1 MTAFPPLAIANAV
14 LDEAREQ
21 GKPLTIMQL
30 LKLVYI
36 AHGWS
41 LGLLGSPLVNEQP
54 EAWQH
59 GPVFPSI
66 YREFRRFGSE
76 PITGR
81 ASTPFGPL
89 ADPDLT
95 EAQRDV
101 VKSVVSSYGA
111 MHAFT
116 LSRMTHQPDTP
127 WSLTYRNGLGS
138 SDEISDAVI
147 ADHYR
152 KLASDRRTAV

>member
-1 MTAFPPLAIANAV
+1 MTAFSPLAVANAV
-14 LDEAREQ
+14 LEEADRQ
-21 GKPLTIMQL
+21 GKKLTIMQL

-41 LGLLGSPLVNEQP
+41 LALLNEPLVNEEP

-66 YREFRRFGSE
+66 YRAFRRFGSG
-76 PITGR
+76 PITDK

-89 ADPDLT
+89 ASADLS
-95 EAQRDV
+95 AQQRSV
-101 VKSVVSSYGA
+101 IESVVRGYGDT
-111 MHAFT
+111 HAFA
-116 LSRMTHQPDTP
+116 LSRMTHQPETP
-127 WSLTYRNGLGS
+127 WDKVYQGGIGS
-138 SDEISDAVI
+138 SDDIPNAII

-152 KLASDRRTAV
+152 KLARERQPAT

>member
-1 MTAFPPLAIANAV
+1 MTVFSPLAVANAV
-14 LDEAREQ
+14 LEEAELQ
-21 GKPLTIMQL
+21 GKKLTIMQL

-41 LGLLGSPLVNEQP
+41 LALLNAPLVDEEP

-66 YREFRRFGSE
+66 YRAFRRFGSG
-76 PITGR
+76 PITEL

-89 ADPDLT
+89 ASADLS
-95 EAQRDV
+95 EQQRSV
-101 VKSVVSSYGA
+101 IQSVVQGYGDT
-111 MHAFT
+111 HAFA

-127 WSLTYRNGLGS
+127 WAKVYQDGLGS
-138 SDEISDAVI
+138 SDDIPNSVI

-152 KLASDRRTAV
+152 KLANERRPAT